1 MSRINH
7 KPLSF
12 STTMR
17 NPERIASFLQVI
29 KDFDGQ
35 ILDEDLIK
43 KIVSK
48 ILKNKL
54 YKPMYITRNSNLNNI
69 HKDEDANFSDAQVE
83 EIILNSPQKHK
94 EAGFP
99 KGWPSRFDTWYKLI
113 KEFGFL
119 YYEMDK
125 QIEISKS
132 GY

>member
-69 HKDEDANFSDAQVE
+69 HKDEDANF
-83 EIILNSPQKHK
+83 LMHK
-94 EAGFP
+94 L
-99 KGWPSRFDTWYKLI
+99 KKL
-113 KEFGFL
+113 F
-119 YYEMDK
+119 
-125 QIEISKS
+125 
-132 GY
+132 